1 MVTSIK
7 NCKCDEAKKQ
17 IVEEYDIYPISF
29 VKLLDGQKREG
40 CCGSTLKDVYYTFS
54 AINKKTK
61 EEESFFVGK
70 SCAEQF
76 LELLKLKKLPLFNP
90 LTDINDKSKSA
101 TNNDKKDNTK
111 EKIDKVL
118 PINREL
124 LNAIALLSVI
134 WDSPLRSMRNV
145 CEFSI
150 KSSKPNENGIIWF
163 NEKLKNDSKGR
174 TLTQMCDELREKYP
188 NFKVYNF
195 DNLRKV
201 LLKKGVKEEDIFL

>member
-1 MVTSIK
+1 METSIK
-7 NCKCDEAKKQ
+7 NCKGDEAKKQ

-29 VKLLDGQKREG
+29 VKLLEGQKREG
-40 CCGSTLKDVYYTFS
+40 CCGTLKDVYYTFS
-54 AINKKTK
+54 AINKETK
-61 EEESFFVGK
+61 KEESFFVGK

-101 TNNDKKDNTK
+101 TNNDKKNDTK
-111 EKIDKVL
+111 EEIDKVL

-124 LNAIALLSVI
+124 LNAIALLSII
-134 WDSPLRSMRNV
+134 WDSPLKSMRNV
-145 CEFSI
+145 CKFSI
-150 KSSKPNENGIIWF
+150 ESSTPNTKGIIWF
-163 NEKLKNDSKGR
+163 NEKLKSDSKGR

-195 DNLRKV
+195 DNLRKI
-201 LLKKGVKEEDIFL
+201 LLENEIKEKDIFL

>member
-1 MVTSIK
+1 METSIK
-7 NCKCDEAKKQ
+7 NCKGDEAKKR

-29 VKLLDGQKREG
+29 VKLLEGQKREG
-40 CCGSTLKDVYYTFS
+40 CCGTLKDVYYTFL
-54 AINKKTK
+54 AINKETK
-61 EEESFFVGK
+61 KEESFFVGK

-101 TNNDKKDNTK
+101 TNNDKKDEAK
-111 EKIDKVL
+111 EEIDKVL

-124 LNAIALLSVI
+124 LNAIALLSII
-134 WDSPLRSMRNV
+134 WDDPLESMQKI
-145 CEFSI
+145 CKFSI
-150 KSSKPNENGIIWF
+150 ESSKPNENGIIWF
-163 NEKLKNDSKGR
+163 NEKLKKYSKGR

-201 LLKKGVKEEDIFL
+201 LLENKIEEKDIFL

>member
-1 MVTSIK
+1 METSIK
-7 NCKCDEAKKQ
+7 NCKGDEAKKQ

-29 VKLLDGQKREG
+29 VKLLEGQKREG
-40 CCGSTLKDVYYTFS
+40 CCGTLKDVYYTFS
-54 AINKKTK
+54 AINKETK
-61 EEESFFVGK
+61 KEESFFVGK

-90 LTDINDKSKSA
+90 LTGINDKSKSTA
-101 TNNDKKDNTK
+101 SNHKKENAK
-111 EKIDKVL
+111 EEMDKVL

-124 LNAIALLSVI
+124 LNAIALLSI
-134 WDSPLRSMRNV
+134 ICDDPLESMQNI
-145 CEFSI
+145 CKFSI
-150 KSSKPNENGIIWF
+150 ESSKPNENGIIWF
-163 NEKLKNDSKGR
+163 NEKLKKYPKGK

-201 LLKKGVKEEDIFL
+201 LLENKIKEKDIFL

>member
-1 MVTSIK
+1 METSIK
-7 NCKCDEAKKQ
+7 NCKGDEAKKQ

-29 VKLLDGQKREG
+29 VKLLEGQKREG
-40 CCGSTLKDVYYTFS
+40 CCGTLKDVYYTFS
-54 AINKKTK
+54 AINKETK
-61 EEESFFVGK
+61 KEESFFVGK

-90 LTDINDKSKSA
+90 LTAINDKSKSA
-101 TNNDKKDNTK
+101 TNNDKKENSK
-111 EKIDKVL
+111 EEIDKVL

-124 LNAIALLSVI
+124 LNAIALLSII
-134 WDSPLRSMRNV
+134 WDDPLESMQNI
-145 CEFSI
+145 CKFSI
-150 KSSKPNENGIIWF
+150 ESSKPNENGIIWF
-163 NEKLKNDSKGR
+163 NEKVKKYSKGK

-201 LLKKGVKEEDIFL
+201 LLEKKIKEKDIFL

>member
-1 MVTSIK
+1 METSIK
-7 NCKCDEAKKQ
+7 NCKGDEAKKQ

-29 VKLLDGQKREG
+29 VKLLEGQKREG
-40 CCGSTLKDVYYTFS
+40 CCGTLKDVYYTFS

-90 LTDINDKSKSA
+90 LTDINNKSKSA
-101 TNNDKKDNTK
+101 TNNDKKNDTK
-111 EKIDKVL
+111 EEIDKVL

-124 LNAIALLSVI
+124 LNAIAI
-134 WDSPLRSMRNV
+134 WDSPLKSMRNV
-145 CEFSI
+145 CKFSI
-150 KSSKPNENGIIWF
+150 ESSKPNENGIIWF
-163 NEKLKNDSKGR
+163 NEKVKKYSKGR